1 MASAEMNKK
10 GVLIAGV
17 PSPLSLTPLP
27 FSLFLYPLPLSTPAT
42 QAKHWIQ
49 YQSLGQVWQRIWKIA
64 SSSLVWTKVKVSS
77 FFFFKGKRVAKGKK
91 EDLIHLLHELSA
103 NNQSDNT
110 DFVTSVSL
118 LGGVHSFVGS

>member
-1 MASAEMNKK
+1 MNKK

-17 PSPLSLTPLP
+17 PSRLSPTPLP
-27 FSLFLYPLPLSTPAT
+27 FSLFPYPLPLST
-42 QAKHWIQ
+42 
-49 YQSLGQVWQRIWKIA
+49 
-64 SSSLVWTKVKVSS
+64 
-77 FFFFKGKRVAKGKK
+77 RVAKGKK